1 MRNKLLLPQV
11 TEMLGVFVSTAKPI
25 LSSPLCLQLS
35 SHEVSAK
42 DLVFIIPISNFG
54 IVSDRYVLKY
64 VFYTNE
70 AFTQKLFI

>member
-11 TEMLGVFVSTAKPI
+11 TEMLGVFVSTAKPS
-25 LSSPLCLQLS
+25 LSSPLYLQLP
-35 SHEVSAK
+35 SHRVSAK
-42 DLVFIIPISNFG
+42 DLISMIPISNFG